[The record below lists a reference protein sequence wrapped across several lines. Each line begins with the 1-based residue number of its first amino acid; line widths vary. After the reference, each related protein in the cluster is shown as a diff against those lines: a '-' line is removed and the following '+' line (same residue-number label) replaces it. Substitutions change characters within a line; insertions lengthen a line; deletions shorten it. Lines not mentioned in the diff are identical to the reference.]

1 MERSFHDF
9 NSLEKI
15 FRTNLINSFTG
26 FKSLNLIGTESISG
40 ISNLALFSQV
50 IHVGANPPY
59 VGVLFRPNSV
69 PRHTLENIIET
80 GFFTINHVKE
90 SFLVSAHQ
98 TSARWDISEFEALDI
113 EKEYK
118 EGFYAPFVKESNI
131 KAACELN
138 ERIDIKSNGT
148 HFIVGEIKRLYIPEN
163 TVSQDGYI
171 DIEKA
176 GSLTVSGLDNYHK
189 TESIVRLP
197 YAKPR
202 HQEANL

>member
-1 MERSFHDF
+1 MEKSFHEF
-9 NSLEKI
+9 ESLEKI

-59 VGVLFRPNSV
+59 IGVLFRPNTV

-80 GFFTINHVKE
+80 GFFTVNHVKE
-90 SFLVSAHQ
+90 SLLESAHQ
-98 TSARWDISEFEALDI
+98 TSARWDISEFDALDI

-118 EGFYAPFVKESNI
+118 EDFYAPFVKESNV

-148 HFIVGEIKRLYIPEN
+148 HFIIGEIKILYIPEN
-163 TVSQDGYI
+163 IISEDGYI
-171 DIEKA
+171 NIEKA

-189 TESIVRLP
+189 TERIARLP
-197 YAKPR
+197 YAKPK
-202 HQEANL
+202 HQEMNL